1 MANDRP
7 TQGAATASRCPWCS
21 TELPAAGSP
30 NCPTCGAT
38 LVEPVSSVPGVNAP
52 DAETIS
58 RAARA
63 ATPVRRSRIVSWIT
77 GDYDDSE
84 DEVPAPPG
92 SLAPPP
98 PEVRREMAR
107 LAFQAEYANLEA
119 EAGSIESEAKVEA
132 RAGSAQP
139 PAEGS
144 PQAAVPLAPSEAP
157 GDDTG
162 APTQPD

>member
-7 TQGAATASRCPWCS
+7 TQGTATAARCSWCS

-63 ATPVRRSRIVSWIT
+63 ATPVRRSRLVSWIT
-77 GDYDDSE
+77 GDYDSD
-84 DEVPAPPG
+84 DEAPAPPG

-98 PEVRREMAR
+98 PEVQREMAR

-119 EAGSIESEAKVEA
+119 EVGSIESEAKVEA
-132 RAGSAQP
+132 RAGAAQP
-139 PAEGS
+139 PAERAPES
-144 PQAAVPLAPSEAP
+144 VDAVAPSDAP
-157 GDDTG
+157 DDDSG
-162 APTQPD
+162 APAKRD

>member
-7 TQGAATASRCPWCS
+7 TQGTATATRCSWCS

-63 ATPVRRSRIVSWIT
+63 ATPVRRSRLVSWIT
-77 GDYDDSE
+77 GDYDSD
-84 DEVPAPPG
+84 DQAPAPPG

-98 PEVRREMAR
+98 PDVQREMAR
-107 LAFQAEYANLEA
+107 LAFEAEYANLEA

-132 RAGSAQP
+132 RAGVAQP
-139 PAEGS
+139 PAEGE
-144 PQAAVPLAPSEAP
+144 PQSVDAIAPSDAR
-157 GDDTG
+157 GDGTG
-162 APTQPD
+162 APAKRD

>member
-7 TQGAATASRCPWCS
+7 TQGTATATRCSWCS

-63 ATPVRRSRIVSWIT
+63 ATPVRRSRLVSWIT
-77 GDYDDSE
+77 GDYDSD
-84 DEVPAPPG
+84 DEAPAPPG

-98 PEVRREMAR
+98 PEVQREMAR

-119 EAGSIESEAKVEA
+119 EVGSIESEAKVEA
-132 RAGSAQP
+132 RAGGAQP
-139 PAEGS
+139 PAEV
-144 PQAAVPLAPSEAP
+144 VPEPVALVASSDAPD
-157 GDDTG
+157 DDTG
-162 APTQPD
+162 APAQRD